1 MDPVGGRLS
10 LWWPQD
16 LLCFLQ
22 MMRFQ
27 LIWIREELLPQ
38 LEEFKYLGS
47 LFTSEGEKEQ
57 EIDRLIRADSRVR
70 ILV

>member
-1 MDPVGGRLS
+1 ME
-10 LWWPQD
+10 
-16 LLCFLQ
+16 C
-22 MMRFQ
+22 

-47 LFTSEGEKEQ
+47 LFTSEGKKEQ